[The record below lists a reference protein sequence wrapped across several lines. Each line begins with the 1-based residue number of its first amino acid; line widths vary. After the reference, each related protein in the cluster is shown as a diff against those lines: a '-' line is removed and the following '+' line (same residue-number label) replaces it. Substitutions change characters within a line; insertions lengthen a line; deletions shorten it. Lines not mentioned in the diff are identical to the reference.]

1 MLIVLSGAAVRL
13 TGSGLGCS
21 DWPRC
26 EQDRFVAPIE
36 YHAMIEFG
44 NRLVSFLVAATVV
57 LILWGAVRRVPYRA
71 DLLRV
76 AIGIAAFSALQV
88 IVGGVTVRMDLT
100 PPIVMAHFL
109 FSMVL
114 LWLAVTLVHR
124 SSTEPAAAHEKTP
137 VHPTVVAMVVAAAV
151 ILVTGTVVTG
161 SGPHGGDEDV
171 ERLGFYVPTVTRIH
185 AVSVFI
191 FLGLLLLV
199 LLANRNRSQPALVR
213 AGTTVLVVTLL
224 QGALGYY
231 QYFNGVPPLAVF
243 LHVAGAMAVFGT
255 AVWLALEHHRL
266 NQPAVDEAAPHDPV
280 SAGP

>member
-1 MLIVLSGAAVRL
+1 M
-13 TGSGLGCS
+13 
-21 DWPRC
+21 
-26 EQDRFVAPIE
+26 APLE

-57 LILWGAVRRVPYRA
+57 LILWGAVRRVPYRT
-71 DLLRV
+71 DLLRI

-114 LWLAVTLVHR
+114 LWLAVTLLHR
-124 SSTEPAAAHEKTP
+124 SRIEPTDATDTP
-137 VHPTVVAMVVAAAV
+137 TGFHPAVVAMLLAAAA

-161 SGPHGGDEDV
+161 SGPHGGDEHV

-185 AVSVFI
+185 AGSVFI
-191 FLGLLLLV
+191 FLGLLLV
-199 LLANRNRSQPALVR
+199 LLANRSRSQPALVR
-213 AGTTVLVVTLL
+213 AGTVVLVVTLF

-243 LHVAGAMAVFGT
+243 FHVAGAMAVFGT
-255 AVWLALEHHRL
+255 AVWLALEHQRL
-266 NQPAVDEAAPHDPV
+266 SEASPPPLLPLIEEKAESAPGMANDASI
-280 SAGP
+280 SATG